1 MAGPIDEAH
10 QANSSIRLLRE
21 RAQKPFKAIEP
32 TVEAVKSTYELC
44 EHVLEKLQIFVTLVE
59 GLGDVRRSSLIL
71 SFSSV

>member
-10 QANSSIRLLRE
+10 RANLSVRLLRE
-21 RAQKPFKAIEP
+21 RAQKPFKAVESTIE
-32 TVEAVKSTYELC
+32 AELC

-59 GLGDVRRSSLIL
+59 GLGDVRQSSLIL